1 MEDKELEQPLVEET
15 NDSTTDAELTE
26 DELLDSIRAEALKL
40 QQPEE
45 SQINETAEVTP
56 ETKTETETKNEE
68 VLDVTATTPDFVPVP
83 LKSKNLTIEAKSMD
97 ELIQLAQ
104 QGLNYTQKT
113 QELAKHRP
121 IVDYV
126 SKHNIT
132 QEDLHLLADLK
143 SGNADALKSIA
154 KQNGVDMYALD
165 VDGDYKP
172 SEANRMSIPS
182 EVDLVA
188 ESIMQD
194 TETATKIQSLNQ
206 HIPDDFRNK
215 LASDANMLRLYAN
228 DVKSGMAERILPEAV
243 KLKAINPNADFLE
256 IYSHVGMKIAESMKA
271 VAPTVPVV
279 AQPVVAKPNIEIDRT
294 AKQKAMVT
302 GSSSSS
308 TPDEIDIWEDGL
320 SDADL
325 IARIQS
331 AANKL
336 RN

>member
-15 NDSTTDAELTE
+15 NDSTDVELTE
-26 DELLDSIRAEALKL
+26 DELLDSIKAEALKL
-40 QQPEE
+40 QQPDE
-45 SQINETAEVTP
+45 SQVDETAEVIP
-56 ETKTETETKNEE
+56 ETKTETKNEE
-68 VLDVTATTPDFVPVP
+68 VLDVTATTTDFAPVP

-154 KQNGVDMYALD
+154 KQNGVDMFSLD
-165 VDGDYKP
+165 ADVDYKP

-206 HIPDDFRNK
+206 HIPDDFR
-215 LASDANMLRLYAN
+215 
-228 DVKSGMAERILPEAV
+228 
-243 KLKAINPNADFLE
+243 
-256 IYSHVGMKIAESMKA
+256 
-271 VAPTVPVV
+271 
-279 AQPVVAKPNIEIDRT
+279 
-294 AKQKAMVT
+294 
-302 GSSSSS
+302 
-308 TPDEIDIWEDGL
+308 
-320 SDADL
+320 
-325 IARIQS
+325 
-331 AANKL
+331 
-336 RN
+336 

>member
-45 SQINETAEVTP
+45 SQVNETAEVTP

-68 VLDVTATTPDFVPVP
+68 VLDVKATTPDFVPVP

-143 SGNADALKSIA
+143 SGNADALKLIA
-154 KQNGVDMYALD
+154 KQNGVDMFSLD
-165 VDGDYKP
+165 VDVDYKP

-194 TETATKIQSLNQ
+194 TETATKS
-206 HIPDDFRNK
+206 K
-215 LASDANMLRLYAN
+215 
-228 DVKSGMAERILPEAV
+228 V
-243 KLKAINPNADFLE
+243 
-256 IYSHVGMKIAESMKA
+256 
-271 VAPTVPVV
+271 
-279 AQPVVAKPNIEIDRT
+279 
-294 AKQKAMVT
+294 
-302 GSSSSS
+302 
-308 TPDEIDIWEDGL
+308 
-320 SDADL
+320 
-325 IARIQS
+325 
-331 AANKL
+331 
-336 RN
+336 

>member
-45 SQINETAEVTP
+45 SQVNETAEVTP
-56 ETKTETETKNEE
+56 ETKTEE
-68 VLDVTATTPDFVPVP
+68 VLDVTATTTDFVPVP

-154 KQNGVDMYALD
+154 KQNGVDMFSLD
-165 VDGDYKP
+165 ADVDYKP

-206 HIPDDFRNK
+206 HIPDDFRSK
-215 LASDANMLRLYAN
+215 LATDANMLRLYAN

-243 KLKAINPNADFLE
+243 KLKAMNPNADFLE

-279 AQPVVAKPNIEIDRT
+279 APPVVAKPNIEVERT

-308 TPDEIDIWEDGL
+308 APEEIDIWEDGL

-325 IARIQS
+325 IARIQR
-331 AANKL
+331 AANKI

>member
-1 MEDKELEQPLVEET
+1 MEDKELEQHLVEET
-15 NDSTTDAELTE
+15 NDSTTDAELTD

-45 SQINETAEVTP
+45 SQVNETAEVIP
-56 ETKTETETKNEE
+56 ETKTEE
-68 VLDVTATTPDFVPVP
+68 VLDVTATTTDFVPVP

-154 KQNGVDMYALD
+154 KQNGVDMFSLD
-165 VDGDYKP
+165 ADVDYKP

-206 HIPDDFRNK
+206 HIPDDFRSK
-215 LASDANMLRLYAN
+215 LATDANMLRLYAN

-243 KLKAINPNADFLE
+243 KLKAMNPNADFLE
-256 IYSHVGMKIAESMKA
+256 IHSHVGMKIAESMKA

-279 AQPVVAKPNIEIDRT
+279 APPVVAKPNIEVERT

-308 TPDEIDIWEDGL
+308 APEEIDIWEDGL

-325 IARIQS
+325 IARIQR
-331 AANKL
+331 AANKI

>member
-15 NDSTTDAELTE
+15 AIDSTTDAELTD

-40 QQPEE
+40 QEPEE
-45 SQINETAEVTP
+45 SQVDETAEVIP
-56 ETKTETETKNEE
+56 ETKNEE
-68 VLDVTATTPDFVPVP
+68 VLDVTATTTDFVPVP

-154 KQNGVDMYALD
+154 KQNGVDMLSLD
-165 VDGDYKP
+165 ADVDYKP

-194 TETATKIQSLNQ
+194 TDTATKIQSLNQ
-206 HIPDDFRNK
+206 HIPDDFRAK
-215 LASDANMLRLYAN
+215 LATDANMLRLYAN

-279 AQPVVAKPNIEIDRT
+279 APPVVAKPNIEVERT

-308 TPDEIDIWEDGL
+308 APEEIDIWEDGL

-331 AANKL
+331 AANKI

>member
-1 MEDKELEQPLVEET
+1 
-15 NDSTTDAELTE
+15 
-26 DELLDSIRAEALKL
+26 
-40 QQPEE
+40 
-45 SQINETAEVTP
+45 
-56 ETKTETETKNEE
+56 
-68 VLDVTATTPDFVPVP
+68 
-83 LKSKNLTIEAKSMD
+83 MD

-154 KQNGVDMYALD
+154 KQNGVDMFSLD
-165 VDGDYKP
+165 ADVDYKP

-206 HIPDDFRNK
+206 HIPDDFRSK
-215 LASDANMLRLYAN
+215 LATDANMLRLYAN

-243 KLKAINPNADFLE
+243 KLKAMNPNADFLE

-279 AQPVVAKPNIEIDRT
+279 APPVVAKPSIEVERT

-308 TPDEIDIWEDGL
+308 APEEIDIWEDGL

-331 AANKL
+331 AANKI

>member
-1 MEDKELEQPLVEET
+1 MFAL
-15 NDSTTDAELTE
+15 DA
-26 DELLDSIRAEALKL
+26 D
-40 QQPEE
+40 
-45 SQINETAEVTP
+45 
-56 ETKTETETKNEE
+56 
-68 VLDVTATTPDFVPVP
+68 
-83 LKSKNLTIEAKSMD
+83 
-97 ELIQLAQ
+97 
-104 QGLNYTQKT
+104 
-113 QELAKHRP
+113 
-121 IVDYV
+121 VDYR
-126 SKHNIT
+126 
-132 QEDLHLLADLK
+132 
-143 SGNADALKSIA
+143 
-154 KQNGVDMYALD
+154 
-165 VDGDYKP
+165 P

-206 HIPDDFRNK
+206 HIPDDFRSK

-308 TPDEIDIWEDGL
+308 SPEEIDIWEDGL

-336 RN
+336 RK

>member
-15 NDSTTDAELTE
+15 NDSTTDAELTD

-45 SQINETAEVTP
+45 SQVNETAKVIP
-56 ETKTETETKNEE
+56 ETKNEE
-68 VLDVTATTPDFVPVP
+68 VLDVTATTTDFVPVP
-83 LKSKNLTIEAKSMD
+83 LKSKNLIIEAKSMD

-154 KQNGVDMYALD
+154 KQNGVDMFSLD
-165 VDGDYKP
+165 ADVDYKP

-206 HIPDDFRNK
+206 HIPDDFRSK

-271 VAPTVPVV
+271 VATTVPVV
-279 AQPVVAKPNIEIDRT
+279 APPVVAKPNIEVERT

-308 TPDEIDIWEDGL
+308 APEEIDIWEDGL

-325 IARIQS
+325 IARIQR
-331 AANKL
+331 AANKI

>member
-1 MEDKELEQPLVEET
+1 MEDKELEQTLVDET
-15 NDSTTDAELTE
+15 NDSTDVELTE
-26 DELLDSIRAEALKL
+26 DELLDSIKAEALKL

-45 SQINETAEVTP
+45 SQVDETAEVIP
-56 ETKTETETKNEE
+56 EIKTETKNEE
-68 VLDVTATTPDFVPVP
+68 VLDVTPTTTDFVPVP
-83 LKSKNLTIEAKSMD
+83 LKSKNLIIEAKSMD

-154 KQNGVDMYALD
+154 KQNGVDMFALD
-165 VDGDYKP
+165 TDVDYRP

-206 HIPDDFRNK
+206 HIPDDFRSK

-256 IYSHVGMKIAESMKA
+256 IYSHVGMKIAESMP
-271 VAPTVPVV
+271 VTLLCNNTILSHQYFLILFFNSAP
-279 AQPVVAKPNIEIDRT
+279 I
-294 AKQKAMVT
+294 
-302 GSSSSS
+302 
-308 TPDEIDIWEDGL
+308 
-320 SDADL
+320 
-325 IARIQS
+325 
-331 AANKL
+331 
-336 RN
+336 